1 MNQIIVA
8 FLLLVLVGCGSTAS
22 VSNLDAHSR
31 ASAGEITRIP
41 ENATP
46 HLEGQI
52 LVRFNDDV
60 QSEQVISILEQ
71 LDCQILTRYND
82 SQLFH
87 LELPSG
93 LSVTDAVREFASLDE
108 VAFAEPNY
116 VLSTEPYDI

>member
-1 MNQIIVA
+1 MKHLVVIL
-8 FLLLVLVGCGSTAS
+8 LLLVVAACSSTAS
-22 VSNLDAHSR
+22 VSNLDAQSR
-31 ASAGEITRIP
+31 ASAGGKTQQSTP
-41 ENATP
+41 P
-46 HLEGQI
+46 HLDGQI

-60 QSEQVISILEQ
+60 QSEQVSSIIRQ

-87 LELPSG
+87 LELPNG